1 MGFFNKTKDTE
12 VRNYNYSATI
22 ESLFSN
28 RVLISKNSVEKI
40 PVVQE
45 SLKKICGT
53 IAALPIELMVKEQF
67 KNTIIED
74 DVRLYLLNTENNS
87 YQTAYNYK
95 YRIVEDLLLY
105 GKHYSY
111 IERKGTK
118 IDTLYP
124 IEFKTVTEQDV
135 INDNGIIVSKDIHFT
150 LNTRVLNK
158 NAYEVLIIDSGNK
171 GILNSD
177 KLLSLLMAHDEMLE
191 SVINNISM
199 PSGYLKSS
207 GRLTEQTV
215 NRMKESWKNL
225 YSGSKNAAKT
235 IILEEGLDYKTLD
248 IDLTKFQ
255 SLDNKKAFI
264 EDVERLFNLYN
275 IKNDSEYLKYCINPI
290 VSCIENALTCQL
302 LLSSEKEKNT
312 IFRFNCEMVDRA
324 DEKTR
329 IESIAL
335 AVDKGL
341 LTINEGRLRL
351 DENPFILNNKEEFLN
366 LSQGKVMLF
375 PDGNIIIPNMGTAIN
390 ADGQTI
396 AAAPGEGENNGKA
409 I

>member
-1 MGFFNKTKDTE
+1 MVFFNKTKDTE

-28 RVLISKNSVEKI
+28 RVLINKNSIEKI

-158 NAYEVLIIDSGNK
+158 NAYEVLIIDTGNK

-215 NRMKESWKNL
+215 NRMRESWKNL
-225 YSGSKNAAKT
+225 YSGGSNAGKT
-235 IILEEGLDYKTLD
+235 VILEEGLDYKTLD

-275 IKNDSEYLKYCINPI
+275 VKNDSEYLKYCISPI

-302 LLSSEKEKNT
+302 LLSSEKENNYKF
-312 IFRFNCEMVDRA
+312 IFDCEMVDRA

-329 IESIAL
+329 IESISLAL
-335 AVDKGL
+335 DKGIY
-341 LTINEGRLRL
+341 TINEARQKL
-351 DENPFILNNKEEFLN
+351 DMDSFILDSGKEFLS
-366 LSQGKVMLF
+366 LSQGKIMLF
-375 PDGNIIIPNMGTAIN
+375 QDSTLTIPNMGTVLDAE
-390 ADGQTI
+390 GKQEVE
-396 AAAPGEGENNGKA
+396 PGEGESNGEG

>member
-1 MGFFNKTKDTE
+1 MVFFNKTKDTE

-28 RVLISKNSVEKI
+28 RVLINKNSIEKI

-53 IAALPIELMVKEQF
+53 IAALPIELMIKDRF
-67 KNTIIED
+67 KNTVIED

-87 YQTAYNYK
+87 YQTSYNYK

-118 IDTLYP
+118 IDGLYP

-158 NAYEVLIIDSGNK
+158 NAYEVLIIDTGNK

-207 GRLTEQTV
+207 SRLTEQTI

-225 YSGSKNAAKT
+225 YSGGSNAGKT
-235 IILEEGLDYKTLD
+235 IILEEGIDYKT
-248 IDLTKFQ
+248 
-255 SLDNKKAFI
+255 
-264 EDVERLFNLYN
+264 
-275 IKNDSEYLKYCINPI
+275 
-290 VSCIENALTCQL
+290 
-302 LLSSEKEKNT
+302 
-312 IFRFNCEMVDRA
+312 FRY
-324 DEKTR
+324 
-329 IESIAL
+329 
-335 AVDKGL
+335 
-341 LTINEGRLRL
+341 
-351 DENPFILNNKEEFLN
+351 
-366 LSQGKVMLF
+366 
-375 PDGNIIIPNMGTAIN
+375 
-390 ADGQTI
+390 
-396 AAAPGEGENNGKA
+396 
-409 I
+409 

>member
-22 ESLFSN
+22 ESIFSN
-28 RVLISKNSVEKI
+28 RVLISKSSVEKI

-53 IAALPIELMVKEQF
+53 IAALPIELMIKDRF
-67 KNTIIED
+67 KNTVIED

-87 YQTAYNYK
+87 YQTSYNYK

-118 IDTLYP
+118 IDGLYP

-158 NAYEVLIIDSGNK
+158 NAYEVLIVDSGNK

-215 NRMKESWKNL
+215 NRMRESWKNL
-225 YSGSKNAAKT
+225 YSGGSNAGKT
-235 IILEEGLDYKTLD
+235 VILEEGLDYKTLD

-275 IKNDSEYLKYCINPI
+275 IKNDSEYLKYTIAPL
-290 VSCIENALTCQL
+290 VSCIENALSCQL

-312 IFRFNCEMVDRA
+312 IFRFNCEIVDRA

-396 AAAPGEGENNGKA
+396 AAVPGEGENNGKA

>member
-22 ESLFSN
+22 ESIFSN
-28 RVLISKNSVEKI
+28 RVLISKSSVEKI

-53 IAALPIELMVKEQF
+53 IAALPIELMIKDRF
-67 KNTIIED
+67 KNTVIED

-87 YQTAYNYK
+87 YQTSYNYK
-95 YRIVEDLLLY
+95 YRIVEDLLLD

-118 IDTLYP
+118 IDGLYP

-158 NAYEVLIIDSGNK
+158 NAYEVLIVDSGNK

-215 NRMKESWKNL
+215 NRMRESWKNL
-225 YSGSKNAAKT
+225 YSGGSNAGKT
-235 IILEEGLDYKTLD
+235 VILEEGLDYKTLD

-275 IKNDSEYLKYCINPI
+275 IKNDSEYLKYTIAPL
-290 VSCIENALTCQL
+290 VSCIENALSCQL

-312 IFRFNCEMVDRA
+312 IFRFNCEIVDRA

-396 AAAPGEGENNGKA
+396 AAVPGEGENNGKA

>member
-1 MGFFNKTKDTE
+1 MVFFNKTKDTE

-28 RVLISKNSVEKI
+28 RVLINKNSIEKI

-53 IAALPIELMVKEQF
+53 IAALPIELMIKDRF
-67 KNTIIED
+67 KNTVIED

-87 YQTAYNYK
+87 YQTSYNYK

-118 IDTLYP
+118 IDGLYP

-158 NAYEVLIIDSGNK
+158 NAYQLLIIDTGNK

-207 GRLTEQTV
+207 SRLTEQTI

-225 YSGSKNAAKT
+225 YSGGSNAGKT
-235 IILEEGLDYKTLD
+235 IILEEGIDYKTLD

-275 IKNDSEYLKYCINPI
+275 IKNDSEYLKYTIAPL

-302 LLSSEKEKNT
+302 LLSSEKEKNI

-390 ADGQTI
+390 ADGKPI

>member
-53 IAALPIELMVKEQF
+53 IAALPLELLIKDRF
-67 KNTIIED
+67 KNTVIED

-118 IDTLYP
+118 ISALYP

-150 LNTRVLNK
+150 LNTRVLKK
-158 NAYEVLIIDSGNK
+158 NAYEVLIIDTGNK
-171 GILNSD
+171 GILNSN
-177 KLLSLLMAHDEMLE
+177 KLLELLMAHDEMLE

-207 GRLTEQTV
+207 GRLTETTI

-225 YSGSKNAAKT
+225 YSGGSNAAKT

-275 IKNDSEYLKYCINPI
+275 IKNDSEYLRYTVQPI

-302 LLSSEKEKNT
+302 LLSSEKEGNKKF
-312 IFRFNCEMVDRA
+312 IFNCEMVDRA

-390 ADGQTI
+390 ADGKPI